1 MTVQSKEQEMRKSAL
16 AVCLLLLGTN
26 AALAQGKT
34 RAQVYQEL
42 IEAKRNGLDFVTDA
56 SYPAVATINQTVVA
70 QMKSQRAYAQQ
81 GNEADHPR

>member
-1 MTVQSKEQEMRKSAL
+1 MRKTAL

-42 IEAKRNGLDFVTDA
+42 VEAKRNGLDFVTDA
-56 SYPAVATINQTVVA
+56 SYPDVAPINQTVVA
-70 QMKSQRAYAQQ
+70 RIKSQQAYAQQ
-81 GNEADHPR
+81 SNEAGQPH

>member
-1 MTVQSKEQEMRKSAL
+1 MRKSAL
-16 AVCLLLLGTN
+16 ALCLLLLGTN

-56 SYPAVATINQTVVA
+56 SYPEVAAINRTVVA
-70 QMKSQRAYAQQ
+70 RIKSQQAYAQQ
-81 GNEADHPR
+81 GDERGQSH